1 MIAADMQMVV
11 RRSFFM
17 SLELI
22 VLDYG
27 KIPDGAALCVTR
39 SGHER
44 DFSVQW
50 IKIKF
55 LYK

>member
-1 MIAADMQMVV
+1 MQMVV

-27 KIPDGAALCVTR
+27 KIPDGAALCVTKR
-39 SGHER
+39 GHER